1 MGGGCELLS
10 LLRRCTG
17 GPVAD
22 DRRVDV
28 VLDSGELVASYEC
41 RAYTLLLKLEFTYID
56 VRRGAPRIRLPGFSR
71 RAAWAVGACASCST
85 RHDARTNQPRVMLF
99 P

>member
-28 VLDSGELVASYEC
+28 VLDSGELVASYDC
-41 RAYTLLLKLEFTYID
+41 RAYTLLLKPQRGIH
-56 VRRGAPRIRLPGFSR
+56 VHGARRAGSGDLGAPR
-71 RAAWAVGACASCST
+71 A
-85 RHDARTNQPRVMLF
+85 
-99 P
+99 